1 MGCHILDRFLF
12 ATLFGRVNRCLFKPG
27 WNIFHVDRAISLAG
41 EQAHLCDFGEKVLAA
56 EPPLASLADV
66 LRGLSLVP
74 PTCSWGRPKN
84 ICVGG

>member
-1 MGCHILDRFLF
+1 MAEL
-12 ATLFGRVNRCLFKPG
+12 VNRCLFKPG
-27 WNIFHVDRAISLAG
+27 WNIFHVDRAISLAC